1 MSASGTAAPAGG
13 DAAALPD
20 GHVTIVGAGLVGLCT
35 AAWLQRDGRP
45 VRLVDP
51 GGPGEGASYGNAG
64 IVSTSG
70 VTPVAM
76 PGIVRRVPGM
86 LLDPLGPLAIRPAY
100 LPRLLPWLARFIAAS
115 RPADVE
121 RIARSLAAL
130 SVDAIAHYEPLLE
143 AADAGDLLQR
153 NGSLYLYETEE
164 QWRGVQ
170 GEIALRQRAG
180 AEIELLGAEEIR
192 QMVPALG
199 PRYAGA
205 IFAPTS
211 GHIANPLALSQRL
224 AGLVERQ
231 GGSFLRARVGDFV
244 YRGGRLAALTSDAGE
259 FQSKDW
265 ISGAEAHGFG
275 KTTTAPYA
283 PGSHARVER
292 KHQDLLE
299 AIRRLERTPKVTKAR
314 LRELGFVVANVAN
327 KTVGSRK
334 NKHLT
339 HQVNLGKSKYG
350 LGGNTQQLN
359 SMSVYQNDLVTE
371 PNSRESRRMGRG
383 SSGIGASGATGIELS
398 NITKEHREMRTSSA
412 TAGNTN
418 TEFKLLSMTGLSG

>member
-259 FQSKDW
+259 LPVKDVVIAAGAFSRRLAAQAGAPVPLDTERGYHLMLPDPQVEVRLPMLTGGGAVTPMQHGLRLAGTVELAGTGAAPNW
-265 ISGAEAHGFG
+265 ARADRLLERMRHVLPGLNAEGAERWMGFRPSMPDSLPVLGPAPQADNVWLAFGHGHLG
-275 KTTTAPYA
+275 LTQAAVSGRLIADLMAGRKPVIDPAPY
-283 PGSHARVER
+283 R
-292 KHQDLLE
+292 
-299 AIRRLERTPKVTKAR
+299 
-314 LRELGFVVANVAN
+314 
-327 KTVGSRK
+327 
-334 NKHLT
+334 
-339 HQVNLGKSKYG
+339 
-350 LGGNTQQLN
+350 
-359 SMSVYQNDLVTE
+359 
-371 PNSRESRRMGRG
+371 
-383 SSGIGASGATGIELS
+383 AT
-398 NITKEHREMRTSSA
+398 R
-412 TAGNTN
+412 
-418 TEFKLLSMTGLSG
+418 F